1 MTDHLKTR
9 KVKVCTN
16 GLKWMNGNIRKAMNR
31 RYALLRRAQSNPS
44 DPEAWELYRQQRN
57 HVTKITREAEAE
69 YWDDKFK
76 NANSSSDVWR
86 VVREIQRAVWAQSKT
101 RMETS

>member
-1 MTDHLKTR
+1 M
-9 KVKVCTN
+9 
-16 GLKWMNGNIRKAMNR
+16 
-31 RYALLRRAQSNPS
+31 
-44 DPEAWELYRQQRN
+44 
-57 HVTKITREAEAE
+57 TKITREAEAE